1 MAHVLRSITGESDDM
16 ANGKEFKAVY
26 KVRNHDIDAYGHV
39 NNAAYLRIIEDAMVD
54 YVEELGVH
62 LLELGRE
69 GISVYMSEIAL
80 KYLRPAFLG
89 DNLCIMTMFTSISRV
104 KMIWFNE
111 IYRQNSKELLTRVQ
125 GKAAFVNRQGKVIP
139 IPPPIKNIFEGH
151 ISS

>member
-1 MAHVLRSITGESDDM
+1 MTA
-16 ANGKEFKAVY
+16 GKEFKAIY

-62 LLELGRE
+62 LLDLGRN

-89 DNLCIMTMFTSISRV
+89 DNLDVITIFTSISRV
-104 KMIWFNE
+104 KMEWINE
-111 IYRQNSKELLTRVQ
+111 IYRQHNNELLTRVK
-125 GKAAFVNRQGKVIP
+125 GKAAFVSREGKVIP
-139 IPPPIKNIFEGH
+139 IPPQVKDIFDNH
-151 ISS
+151 SIS